1 MSSKFIHVVIYVRI
15 SLLFKDN
22 NIPLYIIYICIC
34 VYRTDWLIYAI
45 STYSFIHQW
54 ILGLHQHFNCC
65 EKRCYDHAKSL
76 QSCPTLCDPIDCS
89 PLGSPVP
96 GILQARTLEWVM
108 GVQIYFLWY
117 STCSFRYIF
126 RSGIARSLGFLS
138 GAVLKNLLAN
148 AGDSSSIPGLE
159 GPLE

>member
-15 SLLFKDN
+15 SFLFKDN
-22 NIPLYIIYICIC
+22 NIPLYIIFIYVYVYIGLTGIC
-34 VYRTDWLIYAI
+34 NIYL
-45 STYSFIHQW
+45 FQW

-76 QSCPTLCDPIDCS
+76 QSCPTLCDPIDGS
-89 PLGSPVP
+89 PPGSPVP

-138 GAVLKNLLAN
+138 GTVLKNLLAN
-148 AGDSSSIPGLE
+148 AGDSSSIPGLG